1 MTENKEQK
9 REDMIGGDEIA
20 VVPANEE
27 IADTLLPKKE
37 EEDELIVKFRKPY
50 KFEDDTFTELDL
62 HGLEDLTGR
71 TLTAIEKAFNKTGVS
86 SFVPEST
93 TTYAKIVATKVTGLP
108 AEFFEDLPGR
118 RDPEDQKR
126 RCGFFVQRR
135 VRHDSGADIQKTAVH
150 LAMATNTGIDF
161 FTDLPLDEYIDIA
174 KEVSEI
180 GKENK
185 LRTGA

>member
-27 IADTLLPKKE
+27 IADTLLSKK

-108 AEFFEDLPGR
+108 AEFFEDLPAA
-118 RDPEDQKR
+118 E
-126 RCGFFVQRR
+126 
-135 VRHDSGADIQKTAVH
+135 IQKIKNAVVGF
-150 LAMATNTGIDF
+150 LYK
-161 FTDLPLDEYIDIA
+161 DE
-174 KEVSEI
+174 
-180 GKENK
+180 
-185 LRTGA
+185 